1 MSEQRCQDYFS
12 EIKQVNPAM
21 HWWSIN
27 WANRNMGKTAIFKRL
42 AHLPRVRM
50 FEDYIKK
57 LTFIYE
63 ANNYLEYSWEKLE
76 RETKNIF
83 KHSKLPRKEKEHLTH
98 WVNFSSTYL
107 VLFVVKSLLVLRAFI
122 VLKCVTLSVLKE
134 NLVRKS
140 FICKGWTLA
149 GCKGELVRKVASE
162 PWVKLVVVRLQVI
175 PCKTCG
181 CKGSRWT
188 RCKTWG

>member
-1 MSEQRCQDYFS
+1 M
-12 EIKQVNPAM
+12 
-21 HWWSIN
+21 
-27 WANRNMGKTAIFKRL
+27 T
-42 AHLPRVRM
+42 
-50 FEDYIKK
+50 
-57 LTFIYE
+57 
-63 ANNYLEYSWEKLE
+63 SWRKLE
-76 RETKNIF
+76 RETEKSF

-98 WVNFSSTYL
+98 WEIFSSTYL

-122 VLKCVTLSVLKE
+122 VLKCVTLSVLEE

-175 PCKTCG
+175 PFKTCG

-188 RCKTWG
+188 RSKTWRYSGTRPGWLRTGRRSGRPNQYKLWCCFYLSFYFVAQFTPPLVHPLPSNYFTVTRFQPICAF